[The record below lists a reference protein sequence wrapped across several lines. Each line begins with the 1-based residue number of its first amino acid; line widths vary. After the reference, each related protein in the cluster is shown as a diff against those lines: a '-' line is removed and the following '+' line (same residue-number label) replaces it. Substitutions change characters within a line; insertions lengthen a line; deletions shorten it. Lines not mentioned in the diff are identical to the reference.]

1 MNKRWLTGFAAV
13 GVAAAVAVAVAG
25 CGSGARQAAL
35 AGSGAG
41 GTEVEVVMQNMAF
54 KPQKLEVKLGTAVRW
69 VNKDQVDHSVWEGD
83 PQAPSHLFHSTD
95 FGNGGTF
102 SHTFD
107 KPGTYTVLCT
117 TANHHLL
124 GMKME
129 VVVK

>member
-1 MNKRWLTGFAAV
+1 MHHKRWLSGFAAV
-13 GVAAAVAVAVAG
+13 ALAAAVAG
-25 CGSGARQAAL
+25 CGSGTRQAAV
-35 AGSGAG
+35 AGSGVGRA
-41 GTEVEVVMQNMAF
+41 EVEVVMQNTAF

-102 SHTFD
+102 SYTFD
-107 KPGTYTVLCT
+107 KPGRYTVFCS

-124 GMKME
+124 GMMME
-129 VVVK
+129 VFVK